1 MQAPYSGQ
9 GSPETLHRIAMTK
22 GFSVDRVCNFP
33 DQVFRALIAPR
44 CPGAPGAATVACN
57 GHDTADTFEDDAG
70 GAQTE
75 LIFPILVSVLD
86 FGGDRFART

>member
-1 MQAPYSGQ
+1 
-9 GSPETLHRIAMTK
+9 MTK
-22 GFSVDRVCNFP
+22 GFCVDSIVCGFP

-44 CPGAPGAATVACN
+44 HPGAPGVATIACN
-57 GHDTADTFEDDAG
+57 GHDAADTFEHDAG

-75 LIFPILVSVLD
+75 LIFPILVAALN